1 MHSFKKSKQFLI
13 GFVFVVVQVFSTSAL
28 WVSPSSYAAVLCA
41 YITLITGKQ
50 M

>member
-1 MHSFKKSKQFLI
+1 MQSFKKSKKKLI
-13 GFVFVVVQVFSTSAL
+13 VLVVVQVFSTSAL